1 MMNEPKPFTISYVL
15 GVTIDNQLK
24 AVDFSLNKVLAR
36 SRESGLSPEMSRDIF
51 VALQALFTRRQYLLA
66 ERESLK

>member
-1 MMNEPKPFTISYVL
+1 MNAPKPFTMSYVL

-36 SRESGLSPEMSRDIF
+36 SREPGLSKEVSWEIF
-51 VALQALFTRRQYLLA
+51 RTLQALYNSRQHLLA
-66 ERESLK
+66 QRESLK

>member
-1 MMNEPKPFTISYVL
+1 MSTPKPFTFSHVL
-15 GVTIDNQLK
+15 GVTIDHQLK

-36 SRESGLSPEMSRDIF
+36 SREPGLPKEVSNEIF
-51 VALQALFTRRQYLLA
+51 RTLQALYNRRQYLLA